1 MAPEYAMEG
10 LYSIKSDVFGFG
22 VLLLEI
28 ITGKRNTGFH
38 RSNPAP
44 SLQAYVRFFWLKSI

>member
-10 LYSIKSDVFGFG
+10 LYSIKSDIFGFG

-28 ITGKRNTGFH
+28 ITGKRNTSFH
-38 RSNPAP
+38 RSNRAP
-44 SLQAYVRFFWLKSI
+44 SLQAYVRFFLAKV